1 MFFARVHVL
10 VGWLLSRILSG
21 FPHKNL
27 GSRMDPS
34 SEQTTLTLCLD
45 LNEHLDVFVHFSW
58 MQAFDEK
65 NLPFL
70 VHILHSVISNYM

>member
-1 MFFARVHVL
+1 MCQTQIIASAEGVMFFARVHVL

-34 SEQTTLTLCLD
+34 SEQTTLTLCVD
-45 LNEHLDVFVHFSW
+45 LNEEAD
-58 MQAFDEK
+58 
-65 NLPFL
+65 PGFL
-70 VHILHSVISNYM
+70 